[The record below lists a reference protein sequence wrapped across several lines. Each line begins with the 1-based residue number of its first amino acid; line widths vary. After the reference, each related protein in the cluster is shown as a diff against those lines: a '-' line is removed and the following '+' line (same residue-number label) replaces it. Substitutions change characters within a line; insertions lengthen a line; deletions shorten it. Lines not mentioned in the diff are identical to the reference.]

1 MAELFDF
8 IEALDSLAPGAGW
21 LFRGHTYQDLEWFDT
36 NEFSK
41 PTEQELLDEID
52 RLGQLKIDTEQ
63 QMLADAQSRE
73 AARESALA
81 KLALLG
87 LTEEE
92 AKAVIGIE

>member
-1 MAELFDF
+1 MAELFEF
-8 IEALDSLAPGAGW
+8 IGALDSLAPGAGW
-21 LFRGHTYQDLEWFDT
+21 LFRGDTYQDLEWFDT
-36 NEFSK
+36 NELSK

-52 RLGQLKIDTEQ
+52 RLSQLKIDTEQ
-63 QMLADAQSRE
+63 KMLADAQSRE
-73 AARESALA
+73 VARESALA

>member
-1 MAELFDF
+1 MAELFEF
-8 IEALDSLAPGAGW
+8 IGALDSLAPGAGW
-21 LFRGHTYQDLEWFDT
+21 LFTGDTYQDLEWFDT
-36 NEFSK
+36 NELSK

-52 RLGQLKIDTEQ
+52 RLSQLKIEIEQ
-63 QMLADAQSRE
+63 QILLSTQLKE
-73 AARESALA
+73 AAKESALA